1 MMRNFTRL
9 SDKINKKGYNFD
21 PKRRIFR
28 PRGDN
33 KNKTYYNCGEKGHI
47 SPNCPK
53 PDKRKN
59 ESKSNHRH
67 DSSDDEEEDKKIK
80 HKNFGRKKNND
91 KKTKLFPNK
100 KGNTKRSFLVEK
112 QEWVTD
118 VSSSKEE
125 DIITIALTHE
135 ESPLPHP
142 PICLMA
148 KGNTKV
154 CEEDNNSDDELDPNE
169 FANLINEYTSL
180 IKREKGKVKVL
191 ESTHAKLELAHSDML
206 VKYNDLLEKHN
217 ESLVLAKQVEE
228 SHKKL
233 KQEHRKLA
241 HKYQEFEF
249 AYEAIDPSLENS
261 IYENVVRSML
271 LPHVMT
277 CSLMTMLLMSCPS
290 LSPLGKRNEDD
301 LPRLHLAPPWH
312 PKWMKMKKKMI
323 HHHKRVF
330 QRQHRKYKID
340 MSQVFHYK
348 CKSSMIHLNKHPR
361 MYR

>member
-1 MMRNFTRL
+1 M
-9 SDKINKKGYNFD
+9 SHQVK
-21 PKRRIFR
+21 
-28 PRGDN
+28 
-33 KNKTYYNCGEKGHI
+33 
-47 SPNCPK
+47 
-53 PDKRKN
+53 
-59 ESKSNHRH
+59 
-67 DSSDDEEEDKKIK
+67 
-80 HKNFGRKKNND
+80 
-91 KKTKLFPNK
+91 KKT
-100 KGNTKRSFLVEK
+100 S
-112 QEWVTD
+112 
-118 VSSSKEE
+118 
-125 DIITIALTHE
+125 
-135 ESPLPHP
+135 SPLLLPMKNHHY
-142 PICLMA
+142 LTLLYA
-148 KGNTKV
+148 SWLKV
-154 CEEDNNSDDELDPNE
+154 TLRYVRK
-169 FANLINEYTSL
+169 IMIVMMSL
-180 IKREKGKVKVL
+180 IQMNLLTSSMSTHPSLRGKKSKVKVL

-361 MYR
+361 MYH